1 MDPVVHFEIPVGDLA
16 AAKQFYQKSF
26 GWEVQSFD
34 MPGGGTYTTATSA
47 PVGELSIP
55 LKPGA
60 INGALID
67 RNEPVGGGAAKLTA
81 PIVTIQVDSVEGA
94 IKKVED
100 AGGKALTAKQTIPEM
115 GDYAY
120 VADPDG
126 NVLGL
131 WHDHKWTY

>member
-16 AAKQFYQKSF
+16 AAREFYQKSF

-55 LKPGA
+55 QKPGA

-67 RNEPVGGGAAKLTA
+67 RNQPVGGAEGKLTS
-81 PIVTIQVDSVEGA
+81 PIVTVLVESVEGA

-100 AGGKALTAKQTIPEM
+100 AGGRP
-115 GDYAY
+115 
-120 VADPDG
+120 
-126 NVLGL
+126 
-131 WHDHKWTY
+131 

>member
-16 AAKQFYQKSF
+16 AAREFYQKSF

-55 LKPGA
+55 QKPGA

-67 RNEPVGGGAAKLTA
+67 RNQPVGSGEGKLTS
-81 PIVTIQVDSVEGA
+81 PIVTVLVESVEGA

-100 AGGKALTAKQTIPEM
+100 AGGKALTAKQTISEM